1 MTSDR
6 AVKGR
11 KPRWRLSPREKYEV
25 WIFDPYRA
33 GHVAGSRRPARGR
46 PPLDGGAHLRSR
58 CRLPVSVAA

>member
-25 WIFDPYRA
+25 WI
-33 GHVAGSRRPARGR
+33 
-46 PPLDGGAHLRSR
+46 
-58 CRLPVSVAA
+58 SVHTGQAM